1 MATPRSTLESFIWG
15 EGGAALTPEQIAA
28 RRKVE
33 NALVGKIDTSPVG
46 HWTQGLARVADAF
59 AGAVRRGQLDSAEK
73 ETTARGAADYDAA
86 VKAMSGGATTSSPA
100 SIPMT
105 GAANE
110 VSSTS
115 PVTGDTFQPF
125 MDTIKA
131 GGVDNPYALA
141 AIAATGRAESGW
153 SAANANRTWSD
164 PSESGK
170 PGTAGGIMSWRG
182 PRYQALAATGDL
194 SPQGQANFFLKEDPA
209 LIEKLKGAKSLEEA
223 QQLMNNAWAFAGYN
237 RPGGESSRRLSYA
250 QGYLPS
256 FQGGTQVASLNPSAG
271 MSAANA
277 IDAAATPSGYVDPS
291 VNAQNAQQAQTP
303 AFDAGRFG
311 PRMNLAEMPPT
322 RADIPAQMGTQ
333 TAALTGVPALDAPRT
348 VSPASAV
355 ASVPPQEVAQNGQ
368 YPAPPAAPSPPAP
381 PQAPSQSPIMNEA
394 LLRAISS
401 PYMTEGQR
409 SVVQMLIQQ
418 QMQQQQQSREEQQW
432 RARQDYQTHQQRA
445 DPAYQLEQDYKR
457 EQLNAL
463 RNKTAKNWQKL
474 DDNTLFN
481 PDTGET
487 MPVGAPASAGGKFR
501 FEGKSVEAQALN
513 GLMEAGQLTE
523 GQAQQLGAGKTIT
536 GPNGEIIFMTPQGV
550 FGKSADGT
558 VSPMPATQ
566 PQAPA
571 GGLDIF
577 GGEPMPPTAPR
588 PPTPPQA
595 PERTGMLPLT
605 APKVTVDESKA
616 SGFSD
621 RMQEANA
628 ILDNHGKAGLNPWA
642 QSVTDNA
649 YIPDVMENF
658 LVSEDFQK
666 YSQARRNFINAQ
678 LRRESGA
685 VISPEE
691 FENANKQ
698 YFPMPGDTP
707 EVLQQKAQGRKTA
720 VAAMVRDSGPA
731 YQRSA
736 NDASGPRTPKTK
748 AEYDS
753 LPPGVE
759 FIAPDGSRRRK
770 P

>member
-100 SIPMT
+100 SIQMT

-110 VSSTS
+110 VSATS

-256 FQGGTQVASLNPSAG
+256 FRGGTQVASLDPSAG

-291 VNAQNAQQAQTP
+291 VNAQNAQQAQAP

-311 PRMNLAEMPPT
+311 PRMNLAQMPPT

-333 TAALTGVPALDAPRT
+333 TAALTAVPALDAPRT
-348 VSPASAV
+348 VSPAPAV
-355 ASVPPQEVAQNGQ
+355 AYVPTQEVAQNGQ
-368 YPAPPAAPSPPAP
+368 YPAPPAPPSPPAP

-432 RARQDYQTHQQRA
+432 RARQDYQTQQQRA
-445 DPAYQLEQDYKR
+445 DPAYQLEQQYRQAQIK
-457 EQLNAL
+457 AL
-463 RNKTAKNWQKL
+463 ESKTTGGSADEWSLVPVWGKDKDGRTVVGQMSKSGKFKPL
-474 DDNTLFN
+474 
-481 PDTGET
+481 DTGDFQPTPGVDKVDTGTTIVSRDSKTGTVIDVTPKENYQEAKDKAGGGVDGKAEAEARVALSGARSVANQIT
-487 MPVGAPASAGGKFR
+487 SQIDDVLNDPNLDSAVGSIQGRLPSFRQGSINFDKKLERLQGQAFLQAREFLKGQGQITDFESQRAEKAMVQLSTAQSEDQFREALIEFKSAVASGLKKAEMMANQSRAPALST
-501 FEGKSVEAQALN
+501 EAQPA
-513 GLMEAGQLTE
+513 
-523 GQAQQLGAGKTIT
+523 
-536 GPNGEIIFMTPQGV
+536 
-550 FGKSADGT
+550 
-558 VSPMPATQ
+558 SPSY
-566 PQAPA
+566 
-571 GGLDIF
+571 
-577 GGEPMPPTAPR
+577 
-588 PPTPPQA
+588 PTPPA
-595 PERTGMLPLT
+595 PTSDPNRVRKYNPATGLI
-605 APKVTVDESKA
+605 E
-616 SGFSD
+616 
-621 RMQEANA
+621 
-628 ILDNHGKAGLNPWA
+628 
-642 QSVTDNA
+642 
-649 YIPDVMENF
+649 
-658 LVSEDFQK
+658 
-666 YSQARRNFINAQ
+666 
-678 LRRESGA
+678 
-685 VISPEE
+685 
-691 FENANKQ
+691 
-698 YFPMPGDTP
+698 
-707 EVLQQKAQGRKTA
+707 
-720 VAAMVRDSGPA
+720 
-731 YQRSA
+731 
-736 NDASGPRTPKTK
+736 
-748 AEYDS
+748 
-753 LPPGVE
+753 
-759 FIAPDGSRRRK
+759 
-770 P
+770 

>member
-256 FQGGTQVASLNPSAG
+256 FQGGTQVASLDPSAG

-291 VNAQNAQQAQTP
+291 VNAQNAQQAQAP

-333 TAALTGVPALDAPRT
+333 TAALTAVPALDAPRT
-348 VSPASAV
+348 VSPAPAV
-355 ASVPPQEVAQNGQ
+355 ASVPTQQVAQNGQ
-368 YPAPPAAPSPPAP
+368 YPAPPAPPSPPAP
-381 PQAPSQSPIMNEA
+381 PQAPAQSPIMNEA

-401 PYMTEGQR
+401 PYMTDGQR

-418 QMQQQQQSREEQQW
+418 QMQQQQQAREEQQW
-432 RARQDYQTHQQRA
+432 RARQDYQTQQQRA

-513 GLMEAGQLTE
+513 GLMEAGQITE

-558 VSPMPATQ
+558 VSPMSAPQ

-571 GGLDIF
+571 GGVDIF
-577 GGEPMPPTAPR
+577 GGAPLSPAAPS

-616 SGFSD
+616 GGFAD
-621 RMQEANA
+621 RMTQS
-628 ILDNHGKAGLNPWA
+628 GKLIDTYGNAGLNA
-642 QSVTDNA
+642 FDQSITNSPYVPGFIANS
-649 YIPDVMENF
+649 
-658 LVSEDFQK
+658 LVGDDFQK
-666 YSQARRNFINAQ
+666 YDQARRDFINAQ

-685 VISPEE
+685 VISPDE
-691 FENANKQ
+691 FDNANRQ
-698 YFPMPGDTP
+698 YFPQPGDKP
-707 EVLQQKAQGRKTA
+707 EVLEQKRKSRET
-720 VAAMVRDSGPA
+720 VINAMIRDAGPTYKAPSTSSGAPEKGTIEGG
-731 YQRSA
+731 YRFKGG
-736 NDASGPRTPKTK
+736 D
-748 AEYDS
+748 
-753 LPPGVE
+753 PGNQSNWEKVQ
-759 FIAPDGSRRRK
+759 
-770 P
+770 